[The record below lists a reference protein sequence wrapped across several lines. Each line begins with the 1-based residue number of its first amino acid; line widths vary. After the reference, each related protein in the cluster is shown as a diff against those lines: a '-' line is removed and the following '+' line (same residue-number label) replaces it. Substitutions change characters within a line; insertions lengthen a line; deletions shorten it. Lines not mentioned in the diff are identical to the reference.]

1 MHISCLLLPEEFVYV
16 NSSGTDFA
24 GSFLLWR
31 HIPAF
36 GCWQFSYYS
45 FGKEYNFSHTS
56 TFFQK
61 HLPIYMDLSIRVI
74 MCIYFLVYI
83 CPFFTRL
90 LHFFKANTVSFNRN
104 TNCFTCH
111 QKINKPNWHNHIK
124 NNRTWLNSC
133 IRITLQEHVHPD
145 KTSKQLILTPGAH
158 SVGKL

>member
-1 MHISCLLLPEEFVYV
+1 MLTHQVLILRDHFFFEGIFQLLDV
-16 NSSGTDFA
+16 D
-24 GSFLLWR
+24 SFLTILLER
-31 HIPAF
+31 NTTF
-36 GCWQFSYYS
+36 
-45 FGKEYNFSHTS
+45 HTHQH
-56 TFFQK
+56 FFRNTC
-61 HLPIYMDLSIRVI
+61 LYIYMDLSIRVI

-145 KTSKQLILTPGAH
+145 TTSKQLILTPGAH